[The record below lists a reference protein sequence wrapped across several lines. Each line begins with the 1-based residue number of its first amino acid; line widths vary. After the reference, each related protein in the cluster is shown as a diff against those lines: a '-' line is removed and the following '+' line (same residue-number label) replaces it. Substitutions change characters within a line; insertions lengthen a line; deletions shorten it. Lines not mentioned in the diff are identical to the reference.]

1 MISNIIDMEF
11 KIRPFKELL
20 GMSFNIPSYQRGYR
34 WEKENVEALLND
46 VQEFATKT
54 KKEEGEFYCL
64 QPVVVRVNKQ
74 LSEERTIAEGN
85 PVTVYDL
92 LDGQQRLTTLWLILN
107 QDDFKSLWNNMD
119 RNHAD
124 LYSMEY
130 ESRTNLFD
138 KAIDKDSDMYE
149 NIDLFYLKNAYN
161 TIAEWDGDKVEV
173 IKTIVPKL
181 SSENTNDVR
190 IIWYEFDKDT
200 EGEEIRQASS
210 IKVFSRLNYGK
221 IALTDT
227 ELIKA
232 LILQSDIYPDDNSEK
247 GRNAMREHLFRIAT
261 EWDDIEKGLHND
273 LFWGMLTPE
282 DYKPANHLEL
292 ILRFVAEK
300 IQKEKGYRII
310 DHQRRDFHIIASY
323 LGVNSSVL
331 PSQYAENVDHLW
343 SMIRDIYISLYNW
356 YTNETFYHLIGLNV
370 LIQGGSNPIP
380 LITDIYNK
388 YCSVNKESFRLYL
401 ESEIGRLIE
410 IQEKVD
416 DNLGKK
422 ITVDLRDLQYGI
434 HNPRIIKILEALNIY
449 LHITNKHL
457 GFRFNF
463 KNFKGI
469 KDNKDKK
476 VTSLEHIHPQ
486 HLNFDDNVKY
496 KDVYDW
502 YNNTFNIISSDPE
515 YSKNEQMQTAINL
528 LGDILKD
535 EEKFKEQIAECQKN
549 VEEIDRFFDKHA
561 QMDTG
566 HMHTLYNLALVDK
579 DTNAAL
585 SNNLIDVKRKILQ
598 KREEQ
603 GETYVPIA
611 TNYVFNKHFSNH
623 ISEMKFWN
631 KDDREAYFAKIE
643 EAYHYFIN
651 KKNIYMQY
659 GAK

>member
-1 MISNIIDMEF
+1 MEF
-11 KIRPFKELL
+11 RIRPFKELL
-20 GMSFNIPSYQRGYR
+20 GMKFNIPSYQRGYR

-46 VQEFATKT
+46 IQEFATKT

-64 QPVVVRVNKQ
+64 QPVVVRVNSH
-74 LSEERTIAEGN
+74 LSEIESLKEGK
-85 PVTVYDL
+85 PVIVYDL

-107 QDDFKSLWNNMD
+107 QERFRNLWDSMDVDHPSLYTMK
-119 RNHAD
+119 
-124 LYSMEY
+124 Y
-130 ESRTNLFD
+130 ESRDNLFE
-138 KAIDKDSDMYE
+138 KAIDNGINMFD
-149 NIDLFYLKNAYN
+149 NIDLYYLKSAFS
-161 TIAEWDGDKVEV
+161 TITEWRRQI
-173 IKTIVPKL
+173 IKILDALVPVNPT
-181 SSENTNDVR
+181 EITNDVR
-190 IIWYEFDKDT
+190 IIWYEFDKDI
-200 EGEEIRQASS
+200 EDASHQASS

-247 GRNAMREHLFRIAT
+247 GRNAMKEHLFRIAT
-261 EWDDIEKGLHND
+261 EWDDIEKGLHNE

-282 DYKPANHLEL
+282 DYNPANHLEL
-292 ILRFVAEK
+292 VLKFVAEK
-300 IQKEKGYRII
+300 IQMEKKYRII
-310 DHQRRDFHIIASY
+310 DHQRRDFYIISNY
-323 LGVNSSVL
+323 LGVNSSVS
-331 PSQYAENVDHLW
+331 PIQYAYNVDCLW
-343 SMIRDIYISLYNW
+343 SMIRDVYSSLHNW
-356 YTNETFYHLIGLNV
+356 YMNDTFYHLIGLNV

-380 LITDIYNK
+380 LITNIYSK

-496 KDVYDW
+496 KDVSDW
-502 YNNTFNIISSDPE
+502 YDNTRNIISSDPE

-561 QMDTG
+561 QMDIG

-585 SNNLIDVKRKILQ
+585 SNNLIDEKRKILQ
-598 KREEQ
+598 EREEQ

-611 TNYVFNKHFSNH
+611 TNYVFNKHFSKH

-643 EAYHYFIN
+643 EAYYYFIN
-651 KKNIYMQY
+651 KKKQY
-659 GAK
+659 GTK